1 MSKKFIFTSNL
12 RRNDTATVAVRLSRE
27 AWTALRTWMKTPDY
41 HRNIGFP
48 NGVRLYYRSKG
59 WYRLDV
65 TRVDRAIDKLRAAV
79 SIIRKWRAEYDEAG
93 LQDKRLQVLKAQHPT
108 VKPVAYVDN
117 GKMGGDIRVIDTKT
131 QVVASL
137 KQHVPASPHKLEA
150 LAATFSSRR
159 N

>member
-12 RRNDTATVAVRLSRE
+12 RRNDTATVTVRLSKE
-27 AWTALRTWMKTPDY
+27 AWTNLRKWMKTPDY
-41 HRNIGFP
+41 HKNIGFP

-65 TRVDRAIDKLRAAV
+65 TRIDRAIDKLRVAV
-79 SIIRKWRAEYDEAG
+79 SIMRKWRAEYDEAARVD
-93 LQDKRLQVLKAQHPT
+93 QRLHVLKVQHPT

-117 GKMGGDIRVIDTKT
+117 GKMGGDIRVIDTQTLAVK
-131 QVVASL
+131 SL
-137 KQHVPASPHKLEA
+137 QQHVPASPHKLEL
-150 LAATFSSRR
+150 LAATLSTRR